1 MDEGGQ
7 GSLGEVGILGK
18 HARPDDD
25 DLHQVP
31 SSDVGASLGATGS
44 PGDARGAWRA
54 ACQRWIIEGRGKKRK
69 GDRCAATEMEQRQ
82 GQGW

>member
-7 GSLGEVGILGK
+7 GSAGEVGILGK
-18 HARPDDD
+18 HARAGDDD
-25 DLHQVP
+25 VHQVP
-31 SSDVGASLGATGS
+31 SSDVGASPGTVGGA
-44 PGDARGAWRA
+44 GDTRGTRRA
-54 ACQRWIIEGRGKKRK
+54 PCQRWIAERGGEKRK